1 MAGPL
6 HTTSFRLTYG
16 DCDPAGIVYYAQY
29 FRWMEHLHT
38 TWWLEVGE
46 RIDQMKE
53 RHGVELVTRH
63 TGCEFTAPAHPFDVV
78 VAELS
83 AEAVGRTSYR
93 MRVDFT
99 LEGGGPV
106 ATGDLTLVTIDAN
119 GRPAPVPSALRNH
132 LVI

>member
-6 HTTSFRLTYG
+6 HTASFQLTYG

-38 TWWLEVGE
+38 TWWLAVGE

-63 TGCEFTAPAHPFDVV
+63 TGCEFTAPARPFDVL
-78 VAELS
+78 VAELT

-93 MRVDFT
+93 MRIDFG

-106 ATGDLTLVTIDAN
+106 ATGDLTLVTIDRD
-119 GRPAPVPSALRNH
+119 GRPAPVPEALRDH

>member
-6 HTTSFRLTYG
+6 HTASFQLTYG

-38 TWWLEVGE
+38 TWWLAVGE

-63 TGCEFTAPAHPFDVV
+63 TGCEFTAPARPFDVL
-78 VAELS
+78 VAELT

-93 MRVDFT
+93 MRIDFS
-99 LEGGGPV
+99 LEGDGPV
-106 ATGDLTLVTIDAN
+106 ATGDLTLVTIDKD
-119 GRPAPVPSALRNH
+119 GRPAPVPEALRAH